1 MQSIYE
7 RWLSCGE
14 DWSKS
19 SWAISLTST
28 TTENRRGCRRWMTKL
43 QIEKKYESADVAN
56 EIVAQKLLPEFA
68 HQRKNHPDLPHRED
82 TLLDRHHFFLWD
94 HVSIVHKSIQHR
106 TYDCN
111 PWPLNIVFG
120 WPPLTLYIYIYHQ
133 AAHRYAPLRIS
144 CSFWC
149 GMRKAKS
156 IWTPLCWT
164 IHIQRWI
171 QVQKERNARR
181 MNHQVPKRS

>member
-120 WPPLTLYIYIYHQ
+120 WPPLTLYIYIYITKQ
-133 AAHRYAPLRIS
+133 PI
-144 CSFWC
+144 
-149 GMRKAKS
+149 GM
-156 IWTPLCWT
+156 P
-164 IHIQRWI
+164 
-171 QVQKERNARR
+171 
-181 MNHQVPKRS
+181 RSGSHALFGVG